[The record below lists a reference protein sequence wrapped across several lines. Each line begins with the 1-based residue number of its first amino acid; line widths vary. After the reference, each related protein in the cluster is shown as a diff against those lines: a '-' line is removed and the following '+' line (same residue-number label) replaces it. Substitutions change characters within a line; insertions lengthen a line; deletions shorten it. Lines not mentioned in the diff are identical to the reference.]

1 MATVRVALPVPL
13 PQAFDY
19 AADDASSADLGRC
32 VRVPFG
38 NGEKTGVIVDLPPA
52 GEAHSGKLRQVRAIL
67 RELPPLPPDWLRL
80 ARFTSA
86 YYQAPLGEVVSASLP
101 PALRRAALIPQR
113 DPTALWPLGLTD
125 AGRSALASHGRATL
139 ARRILQSLADCGP
152 QTRAALR
159 EQFATSSAV
168 GRAIGDLLAGD
179 TICPVAPAPSA
190 APDLQPLRPAQSA
203 AVYAIA
209 AASGGY
215 AAFLLYGVTGSGKTE
230 VYLRLIDR
238 SLSRGEQVLLLVPE
252 IGLTPQLEARVAQR
266 FPDALVVS
274 LHSGQSDGARSRGFV
289 QSLTGAADIVLGT
302 RLAVFTPMPR
312 LGLIVVD
319 EEQDASFRQQDG
331 VRYSARDLAVW
342 RARDLGVP
350 VVLGSATPSLESW
363 HAAQRGRYALIGL
376 PERALAEALP
386 AVKLVDT
393 RRVRLDN
400 GLSPAMIEAL
410 RARLARSEQS
420 LVFLNRR
427 GYAPVLC
434 CSSCGWVSGC
444 RACSANLVY
453 HAADRRLRCHHCGA
467 ETALPVHCPSCGNQ
481 DLQPFGRGTQRLEA
495 RLAQLFPEARVLRV
509 DRDAARTPALWAQ
522 MLERIHANQ
531 ADILVGTQML
541 AKGHDFARLTLVG
554 VVGAD
559 ASLFAADFRAAE
571 RLFAQLMQVGGRSGR
586 ADLPGEVYVQTE
598 YPHHALYQA
607 LLTHDYAG
615 FAAQQL
621 KERRAAGFPPFAAHA
636 ILRAEAGQLAQSL
649 DFLERAAAAAQP
661 LPETVVFYDPVP
673 MRLARRANLER
684 AQLLIESS
692 SRPALQA
699 TLSAWLPQLRAIK
712 APRDLRWHVEVDP
725 LEL

>member
-1 MATVRVALPVPL
+1 MAIVRVALPVPL
-13 PQAFDY
+13 PRAFDY
-19 AADDASSADLGRC
+19 LADDASPADLGRC

-38 NGEKTGVIVDLPPA
+38 KGEKTGVIVELPQD
-52 GEAHSGKLRQVRAIL
+52 GQAHPGTLREVRAVL

-80 ARFTSA
+80 ARFASA

-101 PALRRAALIPQR
+101 PALRRAALIPLR
-113 DPTALWPLGLTD
+113 DPTAGWPLVLTE
-125 AGRSALASHGRATL
+125 SGRAML
-139 ARRILQSLADCGP
+139 GAPGRAGVARRILQCLADNGP
-152 QTRAALR
+152 RTRAALR
-159 EQFATSSAV
+159 EQFAGSASV
-168 GRAIGDLLAGD
+168 GRAIGDLLAAGA
-179 TICPVAPAPSA
+179 ICPVAPPPA
-190 APDLQPLRPAQSA
+190 APPDLPALLAAQTA
-203 AVYAIA
+203 AVGAIA
-209 AASGGY
+209 AALGGY
-215 AAFLLYGVTGSGKTE
+215 AAFLLHGVTGSGKTE

-238 SLSRGEQVLLLVPE
+238 VLARGQQALLLVPE
-252 IGLTPQLEARVAQR
+252 IGLTPQLEGRVAQR

-289 QSLTGAADIVLGT
+289 QALTGAADIVLGT
-302 RLAVFTPMPR
+302 RLAVFTPLPR

-319 EEQDASFRQQDG
+319 EEQDASFKQQDG

-342 RARDLGVP
+342 RAHDLGVP

-363 HAAQRGRYALIGL
+363 QAARRGRYRLIDL
-376 PERALAEALP
+376 PERALAAAMP
-386 AVKLVDT
+386 AVRLVDT
-393 RRVRLDN
+393 RRVKLDN
-400 GLSPAMIEAL
+400 GLSPALIEGL
-410 RARLARSEQS
+410 TARLARGEQS

-434 CSSCGWVSGC
+434 CAACGWVSAC
-444 RACSANLVY
+444 TACSANRVY

-467 ETALPVHCPSCGNQ
+467 EAAVPQHCPSCGNQ

-495 RLAQLFPEARVLRV
+495 RLDELFPSARVLRV

-522 MLERIHANQ
+522 MLERIHNHE

-586 ADLPGEVYVQTE
+586 ADLPGEVLVQTD
-598 YPHHALYQA
+598 YPHHPLYQSLQA
-607 LLTHDYAG
+607 HDYAG
-615 FAAQQL
+615 FANTQL
-621 KERRAAGFPPFAAHA
+621 AERRAAGFPPFAAHA
-636 ILRAEAGQLAQSL
+636 ILRAEAPQLAQSL
-649 DFLERAAAAAQP
+649 DFLRRAASAAGP
-661 LPETVVFYDPVP
+661 LPDTVVFYDVVP

-684 AQLLIESS
+684 AQLLLESS
-692 SRPALQA
+692 SRTALQA
-699 TLSAWLPQLRAIK
+699 LLAAWLPQLYALK
-712 APRDLRWHVEVDP
+712 APRDLYWHVEVDP